1 MLLRRTVH
9 KCLSSHRQWPRLGS
23 TRVTYNLCDQ
33 KKMRR
38 RSCLLART
46 VQWEGLRRAGAVQS
60 HCTSILLHI
69 AGVAMLGRLHPGLL
83 SVLSLWRAVD
93 LSLLPVSWACMFQKS
108 ISWCWVLLAC
118 WGLRF
123 DGAGFR
129 PFCCFWLGCLLR
141 LVLGM
146 ERRGI
151 APVPAVGE
159 GLGIFTCSWRATP
172 CGAEG
177 E

>member
-1 MLLRRTVH
+1 
-9 KCLSSHRQWPRLGS
+9 
-23 TRVTYNLCDQ
+23 
-33 KKMRR
+33 
-38 RSCLLART
+38 
-46 VQWEGLRRAGAVQS
+46 
-60 HCTSILLHI
+60 
-69 AGVAMLGRLHPGLL
+69 MLGRLHPGLL
-83 SVLSLWRAVD
+83 SVLLYRCGEQ
-93 LSLLPVSWACMFQKS
+93 LLCFTAGFLGMRVNGWGVFQKS
-108 ISWCWVLLAC
+108 ISWYWVLLA

-123 DGAGFR
+123 VGAGFR

-146 ERRGI
+146 ERLGI